1 MPDKVSCVHC
11 DRSYEVDLSKGTSIR
26 CFCGKLI
33 RFPEMPSQPPDSY
46 IRFSCPS
53 CSKPYKVLVEKAG
66 QERICPSCSKSF
78 TIPSHS
84 TSTPNHDQHQQ
95 PNLIDCLDCGTSI
108 SPSAFFCMK
117 CGRPSSLAA
126 ERAKT
131 QGCAMMLLIYVLTGL
146 VVNESIKWIIQ
157 GVLNSR

>member
-1 MPDKVSCVHC
+1 
-11 DRSYEVDLSKGTSIR
+11 
-26 CFCGKLI
+26 
-33 RFPEMPSQPPDSY
+33 
-46 IRFSCPS
+46 
-53 CSKPYKVLVEKAG
+53 
-66 QERICPSCSKSF
+66 
-78 TIPSHS
+78 
-84 TSTPNHDQHQQ
+84 
-95 PNLIDCLDCGTSI
+95 
-108 SPSAFFCMK
+108 MK